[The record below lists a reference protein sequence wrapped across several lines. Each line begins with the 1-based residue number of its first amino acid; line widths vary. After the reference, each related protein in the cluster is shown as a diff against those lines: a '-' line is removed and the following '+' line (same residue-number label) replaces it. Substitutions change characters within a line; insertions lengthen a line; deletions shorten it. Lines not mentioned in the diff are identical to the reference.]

1 MKRSILRYFLVV
13 ALLLGLLIAPMHAV
27 RAQGASVWDGTY
39 PATRPTG
46 MDDGAGDL
54 TIDIYTAEEF
64 AWIMSV
70 PNMFLDGV
78 SGVNKVLL
86 HTDIDLASHPW
97 TPSVAA
103 GPSQSNTF
111 DGGGHTIRNLFVDGG
126 TYQSSNNRYFLGL
139 FGRVP
144 NAAHAKIQNLT
155 VDGAVLNGSTT
166 VRSYAGVIT
175 GSEDWMGHYENVHV
189 KNATITASKYVGA
202 IAAYGTS
209 NMTNISAE
217 NITFNVTEI
226 GSDMPHVGGLIGLNN
241 AGTLENATVTN
252 LTINITADDGNLET
266 YQVGTLIGTAQKDVV
281 INPNS
286 KATNVTY
293 NNNPYT
299 NIVGLD
305 NREDKSWYDP
315 AGDNYLIT
323 TVEQLKGLDN
333 LLNAGTNFSGKTVL
347 LGADINLYG
356 QSFFPLGSYAKPF
369 QGTFDGQDRTLSN
382 RGC

>member
-1 MKRSILRYFLVV
+1 
-13 ALLLGLLIAPMHAV
+13 
-27 RAQGASVWDGTY
+27 
-39 PATRPTG
+39 

-209 NMTNISAE
+209 NMTNVSAE
-217 NITFNVTEI
+217 NITFNITEI

-241 AGTLENATVTN
+241 AGTIQNATVSN
-252 LTINITADDGNLET
+252 LNITISSTDDVIDT
-266 YQVGTLIGTAQKDVV
+266 TQVGTLIGTAQAKR
-281 INPNS
+281 P
-286 KATNVTY
+286 
-293 NNNPYT
+293 
-299 NIVGLD
+299 
-305 NREDKSWYDP
+305 
-315 AGDNYLIT
+315 
-323 TVEQLKGLDN
+323 LK
-333 LLNAGTNFSGKTVL
+333 
-347 LGADINLYG
+347 
-356 QSFFPLGSYAKPF
+356 
-369 QGTFDGQDRTLSN
+369 
-382 RGC
+382 

>member
-1 MKRSILRYFLVV
+1 MKKSVFRNLVV
-13 ALLLGLLIAPMHAV
+13 AALLLGLLIAPMHAV
-27 RAQGASVWDGTY
+27 RAQGASVWDGDY
-39 PATRPTG
+39 PIARPTG

-78 SGVNKVLL
+78 TGVHTVRLN
-86 HTDIDLASHPW
+86 TDIDLASHPW

-209 NMTNISAE
+209 NMTNVSAE
-217 NITFNVTEI
+217 NITFNITEI

-241 AGTLENATVTN
+241 AGTIQNATVSN
-252 LTINITADDGNLET
+252 LNITISSTDDVIDT
-266 YQVGTLIGTAQKDVV
+266 TQVGTLIGTAQAKR
-281 INPNS
+281 P
-286 KATNVTY
+286 
-293 NNNPYT
+293 
-299 NIVGLD
+299 
-305 NREDKSWYDP
+305 
-315 AGDNYLIT
+315 
-323 TVEQLKGLDN
+323 LK
-333 LLNAGTNFSGKTVL
+333 
-347 LGADINLYG
+347 
-356 QSFFPLGSYAKPF
+356 
-369 QGTFDGQDRTLSN
+369 
-382 RGC
+382 